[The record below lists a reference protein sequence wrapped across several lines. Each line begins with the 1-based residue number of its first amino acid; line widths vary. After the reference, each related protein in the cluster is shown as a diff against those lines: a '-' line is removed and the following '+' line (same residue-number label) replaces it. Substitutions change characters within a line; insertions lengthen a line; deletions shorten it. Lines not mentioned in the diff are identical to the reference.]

1 MAGALHV
8 YDPSEFSAEVPHP
21 DGIFSYRT
29 ESDGG
34 RGAAHMWAVA
44 NMLRLNGIT
53 SYCGLMVREANW
65 QQKWFG
71 KMYKAK
77 FAIIMTSDKYWD
89 PNSPCREEVEAIL
102 QRGLK
107 VFILRVDATCSTC
120 MRGDFLGTSEDE
132 IDSAGFLKSRLGAL
146 NCFPP
151 PHKPLFQVR
160 ASCLYLG

>member
-1 MAGALHV
+1 
-8 YDPSEFSAEVPHP
+8 
-21 DGIFSYRT
+21 
-29 ESDGG
+29 
-34 RGAAHMWAVA
+34 
-44 NMLRLNGIT
+44 
-53 SYCGLMVREANW
+53 
-65 QQKWFG
+65 
-71 KMYKAK
+71 MYKAK

-107 VFILRVDATCSTC
+107 IFILRIDATCSTC

-160 ASCLYLG
+160 EAPPHVLRVPGVITHIQPNIPEAKVRGSQEGFQCTLVSQERVPGVRKGVRRGPVGPPGPLELAAGLHAPRL